1 MPKLVAMALVSELS
15 LQDPFPTNDKLVIY
29 LPPPALG
36 PFTPVMVETNVS
48 RAQLERLRAQ
58 MVAHEAGG
66 RLRWYVEAADTD
78 ERSQEFGYE
87 GLPMLSFID
96 TATTPLSVGGGVA
109 GGILTGVGLLGGQVK
124 DHVTVGDEADPN
136 NWMRVELLT
145 ADPIPSGDHNTG
157 GFFTL
162 QIIDAGAGNPQAVNT
177 YTAAVGTDPYDPAF
191 VPAVIILESDFVNAA
206 HTWATL
212 GALVNAL
219 GGGTPTDIIRC
230 AWDVGT
236 DPIVAATVIERSSGL
251 LNGFG
256 HSLTV
261 GGAVATI
268 NFIDDTTVDYSIAAP
283 IVGLAGDFAQIDL
296 RTNNKLAQ
304 ISAILAA

>member
-1 MPKLVAMALVSELS
+1 MPKLVAMALVSELT
-15 LQDPFPTNDKLVIY
+15 LQDPFPTNDKLVIR
-29 LPPPALG
+29 LPAPATG
-36 PFTPVMVETNVS
+36 PFTPVMVETQVS

-58 MVAHEAGG
+58 MVAHESSG
-66 RLRWYVEAADTD
+66 RLRWYVEAAETD

-87 GLPMLSFID
+87 GLPMLSFVD
-96 TATTPLSVGGGVA
+96 AATTPVAAAGVT
-109 GGILTGVGLLGGQVK
+109 GGIITGTGLLGGQVK
-124 DHVTVGDEADPN
+124 DNVTVGDEADPN

-145 ADPIPSGDHNTG
+145 ADPIPSGDHNTR

-162 QIIDAGAGNPQAVNT
+162 QIVDAGVGNPQAVNT
-177 YTAAVGTDPYDPAF
+177 YTPAVGIDPYDPTF
-191 VPAVIILESDFVNAA
+191 VPAVIILESDFANVA

-219 GGGTPTDIIRC
+219 GAGTPTDIIRC

-236 DPIVAATVIERSSGL
+236 DQIVAATLTERSSGL

-256 HSLTV
+256 HSLV
-261 GGAVATI
+261 VAGVPATI
-268 NFIDDTTVDYSIAAP
+268 NFIDDTTIDYD
-283 IVGLAGDFAQIDL
+283 VGALTPALAGDFAMIDL

-304 ISAILAA
+304 LSVTLA